1 MLSNVAGPLAKCDV
15 AVLLA
20 NCTAVINAG
29 QGMNM
34 RGFNIFV
41 GQNCPEDTYGAA
53 GKVYGWASAPCKPC
67 ARNLITDGLRML
79 SNASLCINPDG
90 FGYQSEG
97 AGTCWGL
104 LS

>member
-1 MLSNVAGPLAKCDV
+1 
-15 AVLLA
+15 
-20 NCTAVINAG
+20 
-29 QGMNM
+29 MNM
-34 RGFNIFV
+34 RGFNIFA